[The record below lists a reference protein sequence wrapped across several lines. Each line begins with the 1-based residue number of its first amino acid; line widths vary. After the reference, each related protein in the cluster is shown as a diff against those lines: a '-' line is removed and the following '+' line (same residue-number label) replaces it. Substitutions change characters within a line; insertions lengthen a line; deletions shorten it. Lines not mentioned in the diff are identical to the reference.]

1 MNGATYNEAWG
12 MSPTQRANIIEY
24 IVDIRKRE
32 NEAVSGK
39 QQM

>member
-1 MNGATYNEAWG
+1 MNGVMYNEAWG
-12 MSPTQRANIIEY
+12 MSPLQRSNILDF

-39 QQM
+39 THM